1 MAGCWRVCLDV
12 YPHKLKDTTNLAD
25 TKNYVFRGK
34 VISLGKDKK
43 VSICYDVEHMRVAGA
58 WVGKPMAFSADKNM
72 GPTVEGEMLFAT
84 KPGPGWAKDGKWDD
98 PREGKEGPLPRDWA
112 HYKGLYVHGDKV
124 VTGGLPLRTRAS
136 ELAVSLRL
144 GPADVDRKIVALRA
158 QASQT
163 TKLFAALGEEQ
174 VRLWWSTET
183 FVAAHAARDR
193 TQERGTYERGAA

>member
-1 MAGCWRVCLDV
+1 MRQEIFMEHAMRFAAVFIVMSLPFSRVMACCLDV
-12 YPHKLKDTTNLAD
+12 FPHKLKDTTNLAD

-58 WVGKPMAFSADKNM
+58 WVGKPFVYSAEKNM
-72 GPTVEGEMLFAT
+72 GPTVEGEMLFTT

-124 VTGGLPLRTRAS
+124 VLS
-136 ELAVSLRL
+136 
-144 GPADVDRKIVALRA
+144 
-158 QASQT
+158 
-163 TKLFAALGEEQ
+163 
-174 VRLWWSTET
+174 
-183 FVAAHAARDR
+183 
-193 TQERGTYERGAA
+193 Y